1 MKTVKEIINFFKKI
15 IEKND
20 ILNKKIKG
28 VLLGRY
34 VVYNRFQVISDIDI
48 LVITDDFS
56 SDKIFQS
63 LKEIENEES
72 ILKKQM
78 DIKILEK
85 RQTKNQSKSKCP
97 FLF

>member
-63 LKEIENEES
+63 LKKIENEES